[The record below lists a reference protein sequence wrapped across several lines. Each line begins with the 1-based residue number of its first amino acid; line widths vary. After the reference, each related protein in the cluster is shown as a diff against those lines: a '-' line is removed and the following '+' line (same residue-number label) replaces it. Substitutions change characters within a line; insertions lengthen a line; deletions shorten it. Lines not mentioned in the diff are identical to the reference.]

1 MRTAPSFHLLF
12 NCLYFKRE
20 NTIMA
25 VGQNPFPEMQ
35 EVPGISLGTT
45 NAGIKQTV
53 RDDLVLIEMAEYA
66 TCAAVFTRNAFC
78 AAPVHVAKANL
89 AHNPRWLLI
98 NSGNANAGTG
108 KQGMADAQTSCA
120 SVAEVVGGQV
130 NQVLPFSTGVI
141 GQPLP
146 VEKIT
151 AVLPAAFNQ
160 LNAADWDKA
169 ARAIM
174 TTDTFPKGVSKVIT
188 LDGHPIT
195 INGIAKGAGMIQPD
209 MATMLAFIATDAKIA
224 QPLLQS
230 CLAAAAEQ
238 SFNRIT
244 VDGDTSTNDACVL
257 MASGC
262 TSAPEITADSEY
274 CQVFADAIM
283 SVCKQLAELIIRDG
297 EGATKLIRI
306 IVEQAQT
313 DEEAVRVGK
322 TIAHSPLV
330 KTAFFASD
338 PNWGRILAA
347 VGRAGVENMVLE
359 DVQLFLDDVCIV
371 RNGGCADDYTEAAG
385 QRVMKQE
392 EITITV
398 KLGCGQAVQEVL
410 TCDFSYDYVKINAEY
425 RT

>member
-1 MRTAPSFHLLF
+1 
-12 NCLYFKRE
+12 
-20 NTIMA
+20 MA
-25 VGQNPFPEMQ
+25 VGKCDFPNMLN
-35 EVPGISLGTT
+35 VAGISLGTAC
-45 NAGIKQTV
+45 AGIKQNV
-53 RDDLVLIEMAEYA
+53 KDDILVIQMAEQS
-66 TCAAVFTRNAFC
+66 TCAAVFTQNAFC

-89 AHNPRWLLI
+89 AHGPRWLLI

-108 KQGMADAQTSCA
+108 EQGMQDALLSCA
-120 SVAEVVGGQV
+120 ELAKFAGGDA

-151 AVLPAAFNQ
+151 AALPEAIKN
-160 LNAADWDKA
+160 LSLDNWDKA

-174 TTDTFPKGVSKVIT
+174 TTDTFPKGVSKIIT
-188 LDGHPIT
+188 IAGQSVT
-195 INGIAKGAGMIQPD
+195 INGISKGAGMIQPN
-209 MATMLAFIATDAKIA
+209 MATMLGFIATDAKINEA
-224 QPLLQS
+224 LLQN
-230 CLAAAAEQ
+230 CLALAVEQ

-262 TSAPEITADSEY
+262 SAAPEITANSENY
-274 CQVFADAIM
+274 AVFADALM
-283 SVCKQLAELIIRDG
+283 SVCKQLAEAIVRDG

-306 IVEQAQT
+306 VVKEALHN
-313 DEEAVRVGK
+313 DEAVRVGK

-347 VGRAGVENMVLE
+347 VGRSGVENMVLE
-359 DVQLFLDDVCIV
+359 NVQIFLDDVCIV
-371 RNGGCADDYTEAAG
+371 KNGGRDNDYTEEAG
-385 QRVMKQE
+385 QQVMNQE
-392 EITITV
+392 EITVTV
-398 KLGCGQAVQEVL
+398 KLGRGEATQEVL
-410 TCDFSYDYVKINAEY
+410 TCDLSYDYVKINAEY